1 MKKKLILIA
10 APPACGKTYVSE
22 ALAEALGRAAL
33 LDKDDLAPLIR
44 AGFSAAGEEMDYDGG
59 FYRENLR
66 SAEYETLLHLAFS
79 TLRFEKYVLLAA
91 PFGREI
97 KNADL
102 VMRWRERAN
111 AMGAEL
117 VLIWV
122 DVPVA
127 VRHERMKARA
137 SHRDTKKL
145 EHWEKYAAT
154 VCDEAPLGLKDAVD
168 RWILFDNRD
177 TEHFERC
184 LEEVVSKLN
193 EA

>member
-22 ALAEALGRAAL
+22 ALAEALGRAVL

-97 KNADL
+97 KHADL

-184 LEEVVSKLN
+184 LKEVVSKLT

>member
-1 MKKKLILIA
+1 MEKKLILVT

-22 ALAEALGRAAL
+22 ALAEALGNAVL

-44 AGFSAAGEEMDYDGG
+44 AGFAVAGEEMDYDGA
-59 FYRENLR
+59 FYRDNLR
-66 SAEYETLLHLAFS
+66 PAEYETLLHLAFS

-91 PFGREI
+91 PFGRELRRAPLI
-97 KNADL
+97 AQ
-102 VMRWRERAN
+102 WRERAN

-127 VRHERMKARA
+127 VRYERMKSR
-137 SHRDTKKL
+137 SSDRDTKKL
-145 EHWEKYAAT
+145 EHWEEYAAT

-168 RWILFDNRD
+168 RWILLDNKD
-177 TEHFERC
+177 GESFERC
-184 LEEVVSKLN
+184 LQETVSKLT